1 MEETVKLPAHYLLM
15 ILSVVLAL
23 IVIAFTR
30 KVFATVVI
38 LVPAVFMFFKD
49 SQAGENQEKWMYY
62 WLLFS
67 FFSIFSSFFAHIK
80 YFGIVKI
87 AIFYFFA
94 FFDKEDYLKKG
105 FDYVRDGL
113 MKAIDKYMD
122 LCKEKS
128 E

>member
-1 MEETVKLPAHYLLM
+1 M

>member
-1 MEETVKLPAHYLLM
+1 MKCPAHYLLM
-15 ILSVVLAL
+15 GLTVVLAL

-38 LVPAVFMFFKD
+38 LVPTVFMFFKD
-49 SQAGENQEKWMYY
+49 TQAGENGEKWMYY

-67 FFSIFSSFFAHIK
+67 FFSIFSSFFSHFK
-80 YFGIVKI
+80 YFDILKI

-94 FFDKEDYLKKG
+94 FFDKENYLKKG
-105 FDYVRDGL
+105 FEYIKDGL
-113 MKAIDKYMD
+113 MKAVDKYMD